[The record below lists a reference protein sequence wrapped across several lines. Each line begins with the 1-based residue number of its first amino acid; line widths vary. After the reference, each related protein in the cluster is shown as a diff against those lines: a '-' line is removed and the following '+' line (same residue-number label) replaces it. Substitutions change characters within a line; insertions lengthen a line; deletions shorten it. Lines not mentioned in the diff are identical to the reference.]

1 MISLPAPLRPRA
13 RQGIRGAPRDRKAR
27 GRRGEAGSTSA
38 LPGSCADAVQRA
50 GRARTA
56 PGGGQAATLR
66 ALGKAA
72 PPGLPPASL
81 SLLVAGIAAQ
91 VQVGLGLQKNPLSNT
106 MTKSLDAAKHGIELL
121 EILEAKTKG
130 NLDARES
137 ALLGAVLY
145 DLRMAYVEARRP
157 GP

>member
-1 MISLPAPLRPRA
+1 MSGEPPGKDASGSVGASGEGGPA
-13 RQGIRGAPRDRKAR
+13 
-27 GRRGEAGSTSA
+27 
-38 LPGSCADAVQRA
+38 
-50 GRARTA
+50 
-56 PGGGQAATLR
+56 
-66 ALGKAA
+66 GKAA

-137 ALLGAVLY
+137 ALLGAVLF
-145 DLRMAYVEARRP
+145 DLRMAYVEARR
-157 GP
+157 GGS